1 MGLAVE
7 DEAVGLV
14 ATNGN
19 GGGCRVVEEVG
30 GRVAESEVVQS

>member
-14 ATNGN
+14 AANGN